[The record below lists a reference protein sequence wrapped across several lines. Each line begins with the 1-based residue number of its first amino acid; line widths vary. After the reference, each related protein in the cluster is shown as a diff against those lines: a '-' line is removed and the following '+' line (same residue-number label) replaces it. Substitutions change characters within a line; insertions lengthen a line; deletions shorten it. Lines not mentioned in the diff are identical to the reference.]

1 MDSSS
6 FPHTADIAEIKARA
20 GAAARIVFVAGNF
33 NTVHPGHLRLLKFA
47 SDCGDFLVVGVA
59 GDHVPGALLP
69 AKLRFD
75 GITAIGFV
83 DYAFVMNAAPE
94 DIIRVLQ
101 PTIVVKGDEYEAKNN
116 PEQAAVD
123 EYGGKLMFSS
133 GEMRF
138 SSFDLLKRDILEPNL
153 SSIIRPQD
161 YLERH
166 GFSMRDLR
174 ATMEKFKGFRVTVIG
189 DLIVDEYVNCE
200 ALGMSQE
207 DPTLVVTPILQ
218 NRFIGGAG
226 IVASHACTLGAE
238 VSYFSVA
245 GTDVAADFAREKLQE
260 YNVAATI
267 FDDDSR
273 PTTLKQRFRAAG
285 KTLLRVSH
293 LRQHDIEPKLARRFI
308 DKVKSGLAACDLV
321 IFSDFNYGC
330 LPQAVVDEL
339 ITACVERNIP
349 FVADSQSSSQMG
361 DVSRFKGAMLLT
373 PTEREARLAIRD
385 YNSGLVVLAE
395 KLRQQSRADN
405 IILTLGA
412 EGILVHAKPEAEGEE
427 EWLTDRLPAF
437 NISPKDTAGA
447 GDSLITC
454 TSMAM
459 AVGADIWQSMYL
471 GSIAAACQ
479 ISRVGNIPLSS
490 TDLMQELKDFSITD
504 KLLASSNQLKT

>member
-1 MDSSS
+1 LESSP
-6 FPHTADIAEIKARA
+6 FPDLADIAEIKMRA
-20 GAAARIVFVAGNF
+20 GSGARIVFVAGNF

-47 SDCGDFLVVGVA
+47 SECGDFLVVGVA

-94 DIIRVLQ
+94 DIIRLLE
-101 PTIVVKGDEYEAKNN
+101 PMIVVKGDEHESREN

-123 EYGGKLMFSS
+123 AYGGKLMFSS

-153 SSIIRPQD
+153 SAIVRPHD
-161 YLERH
+161 YPARH
-166 GFSMRDLR
+166 DFSMQDLR
-174 ATMEKFKGFRVTVIG
+174 ATMEKFKGFRVAVIG
-189 DLIVDEYVNCE
+189 DLIVDEYISCE

-218 NRFIGGAG
+218 ERFIGGAG
-226 IVASHACTLGAE
+226 IVASHACKLGAD
-238 VSYFSVA
+238 VSYFSVSGA
-245 GTDVAADFAREKLQE
+245 DAAAEFAYGKLHE
-260 YNVAATI
+260 YKVAATI
-267 FDDDSR
+267 FEDDSR

-293 LRQHDIEPKLARRFI
+293 LRQHDIEPKLARRFVET
-308 DKVKSGLAACDLV
+308 VKSALLQCDLV

-330 LPQAVVDEL
+330 LPQVVVDEL
-339 ITACVERNIP
+339 TAACVERNIP

-373 PTEREARLAIRD
+373 PTEREARLAVRD
-385 YNSGLVVLAE
+385 YNAGLVVLAE
-395 KLRQQSRADN
+395 KLRQQSKAEN

-412 EGILVHAKPEAEGEE
+412 EGILAHAKPKGDG

-437 NISPKDTAGA
+437 NIAPKDTAGA
-447 GDSLITC
+447 GDSLLTC
-454 TSMAM
+454 SSMAM

-479 ISRVGNIPLSS
+479 ISRVGNIPLSA
-490 TDLMQELKDFSITD
+490 TDLTQELKDFSVMD
-504 KLLASSNQLKT
+504 RLMASSRQQNM